1 MTLLGPS
8 DLNILRIKS
17 ANELIDMSKNG
28 LNLVCRSFKNRAFL
42 CNFGTC
48 DISIPK
54 FITTK
59 KLTPFKKILCWQCSQ
74 QHHTTSHSKIMEY
87 LQPKRL
93 NTWRASPT
101 RLLPGLAGDVIIQ

>member
-1 MTLLGPS
+1 MFSSCIRMTLLGPS

-48 DISIPK
+48 DNSIPI
-54 FITTK
+54 FITAK
-59 KLTPFKKILCWQCSQ
+59 KLATFKKIVSWQCSQ
-74 QHHTTSHSKIMEY
+74 HNTTPPPT
-87 LQPKRL
+87 PK
-93 NTWRASPT
+93 
-101 RLLPGLAGDVIIQ
+101 